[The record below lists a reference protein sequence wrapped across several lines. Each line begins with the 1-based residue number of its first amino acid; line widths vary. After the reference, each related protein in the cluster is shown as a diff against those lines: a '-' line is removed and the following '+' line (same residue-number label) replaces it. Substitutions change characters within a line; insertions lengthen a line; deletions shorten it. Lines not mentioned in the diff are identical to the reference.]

1 MVMPVQLIS
10 LLFIT
15 VLYIGLLKAY
25 LILRRMATDDY
36 MRTVIR
42 HPLYFVCGA
51 SLFCSYS

>member
-10 LLFIT
+10 LLSIT

-36 MRTVIR
+36 IKRAYPV
-42 HPLYFVCGA
+42 P
-51 SLFCSYS
+51 